1 MFCRYFGTLRVI
13 RGERCDCFKY
23 QFISKRLITD
33 MEATLQQIDD
43 GNCSLGVLVGI
54 ASKEFGGNKGS

>member
-1 MFCRYFGTLRVI
+1 MI

-33 MEATLQQIDD
+33 DMEATLQQIDY

-54 ASKEFGGNKGS
+54 ASKEFDGNKGS